1 MGEDRTTCSEKK
13 PNDVIAPPCRHRH
26 SSVISSCSED
36 AETESTSTGYPQSP
50 DEEKEEELEY
60 GPGIVNKL
68 RTRFLSITL
77 KQNRGINN
85 MRRSCSM
92 ENLLDQD
99 RPCKSLDK
107 NLGMVNGGGVQTST
121 PWGNLKKAKS
131 MDSLLMEMQPE
142 SPSMKDL
149 HLETNGESKKIPKIV
164 KNRESG
170 LSRLCDEE
178 LPKPDTVKTYKRMF
192 EPAESRRGSHCRRPP
207 VLRASAKSC
216 AASKINGVAT
226 NTSAK
231 VNGVTVKSKCSA
243 KQSPP
248 VKAQS
253 TPESAPATN
262 GNVKKPVVNGEPSR
276 PLYNGCHIVK
286 ASPVKINNSALK
298 NGKDVEKNL
307 NSINRLLN
315 KKEVHFSNKADV
327 IINGNGCHN
336 EILKIKT
343 NDDAVKRFNKP
354 VVNNMI
360 VNGNLKPKVPSN
372 RPSLKSPKP
381 VLNKSEEQKLNDKI
395 TPPKLKPKLTNGLK
409 KPFEVEHKIAP
420 KVPPKE
426 IPKDPEQNKSK
437 VESKSPESE
446 KEEIKFPVDDEKKD
460 VAEVLSENKVNG
472 DIPPTVETNPE
483 KEVKLSLE
491 DIPPHTPT
499 ESKIREDIKPIV
511 KENPKISERTVQ
523 SDIKSTTN
531 KLPKAPALNSP
542 VKTENGLIPNLSTDK
557 SQNSK
562 QETVQDT
569 EVKRDFRSVK
579 KQKTPPQTTSIV
591 FDFRGKDV
599 VPHVAV
605 MPTPFGCKSLH
616 SKKRPVVDGKEVS
629 NSNGVATDD
638 EDEDY
643 VDYSVPPPCG
653 VIFEGE
659 NVKIGRGSILATRNK
674 DLKITFD
681 DEVDGNT
688 FVYPSETSLLED
700 MDRSLSPTT
709 PPENEII
716 PNGQPPPASS
726 KLKTNTSIGN
736 SSAGGLS
743 TYTPSVLR
751 TVDNFEP
758 GMFRPSSAPAEKED
772 EKNRNSEEEENK
784 EIRDEHEG
792 DASSEMLKPADPDLI
807 SSWSLSAGTSDLLF

>member
-36 AETESTSTGYPQSP
+36 AESESTSTGYPQSP

-77 KQNRGINN
+77 KQNRGMNN

-99 RPCKSLDK
+99 RPCKSLEK
-107 NLGMVNGGGVQTST
+107 NLGMVNGSGVQTST

-149 HLETNGESKKIPKIV
+149 HLETCGESRKIPRIV

-216 AASKINGVAT
+216 AASKVNGVAT

-231 VNGVTVKSKCSA
+231 VNGVTTKSKCSA

-253 TPESAPATN
+253 TPESAPAIN
-262 GNVKKPVVNGEPSR
+262 GNAKKPVVSGEPSR

-343 NDDAVKRFNKP
+343 NDEAVKQFNKP

-360 VNGNLKPKVPSN
+360 VNGNPKPKVPSN

-381 VLNKSEEQKLNDKI
+381 VLNKPEEQKRNDKI
-395 TPPKLKPKLTNGLK
+395 IPPKLKPKLSNGFK

-420 KVPPKE
+420 TVA
-426 IPKDPEQNKSK
+426 PKDTEQNRSE
-437 VESKSPESE
+437 VETKSPESE
-446 KEEIKFPVDDEKKD
+446 KEEIRFPVDDEKKD
-460 VAEVLSENKVNG
+460 VAELLPENKVNG
-472 DIPPTVETNPE
+472 VIPPTVENNSE
-483 KEVKLSLE
+483 KEVKNPPE
-491 DIPPHTPT
+491 DKPPHTPT
-499 ESKIREDIKPIV
+499 EPKAKEDITPSV
-511 KENPKISERTVQ
+511 KENPQISERTVQ
-523 SDIKSTTN
+523 SDLKSTNN
-531 KLPKAPALNSP
+531 KPPKATALNSP
-542 VKTENGLIPNLSTDK
+542 VKTENGHASSLSTDK

-569 EVKRDFRSVK
+569 EVKRDFRPVK

-616 SKKRPVVDGKEVS
+616 PKKRPAVDGKD
-629 NSNGVATDD
+629 GAATDD

-681 DEVDGNT
+681 DDVDGNT

-700 MDRSLSPTT
+700 MDRTLSPTT

-736 SSAGGLS
+736 STS
-743 TYTPSVLR
+743 
-751 TVDNFEP
+751 
-758 GMFRPSSAPAEKED
+758 FRVPLKRDFKLHSDFNKDGIPTTANHLADFHSFYGFFLLAFQNIQYICEVNGRLKTADEAPIWRK
-772 EKNRNSEEEENK
+772 
-784 EIRDEHEG
+784 
-792 DASSEMLKPADPDLI
+792 
-807 SSWSLSAGTSDLLF
+807 